1 MKKKTRKILP
11 IQKLQSRI
19 ISEKKKGGKIVLA
32 NGIFDILHVGHVR
45 YLNNAK
51 EKGDILV
58 VGLNSDRSARR
69 NKGAGRPLMKEEDR
83 AEIIASLSCV
93 DYVTIFNEKRAI
105 KLIQLIKPH
114 YHCKG
119 TDYTERNVPEREAV
133 LSYGGKICITGDPK
147 GHSASEIISRLL
159 RDHQKREKAP
169 RR

>member
-1 MKKKTRKILP
+1 MKKKKIPKILSV
-11 IQKLQSRI
+11 QKLRLRI
-19 ISEKKKGGKIVLA
+19 LSEKKKGKKIVLA

-45 YLNNAK
+45 YLQDAK
-51 EKGDILV
+51 KKGDVLV

-83 AEIIASLSCV
+83 AQIIASLSCV
-93 DYVTIFNEKRAI
+93 DYVTIFNEERAT
-105 KLIQLIKPH
+105 KLILSIKPH

-147 GHSASEIISRLL
+147 GHSASEIISKIQESHHR
-159 RDHQKREKAP
+159 
-169 RR
+169 